1 MEKDEKLHPDVLNTL
16 FNSGVR
22 VIDSKK
28 IEGQYNYFKFTFKF
42 MGIDVEE
49 KYEGTGSTFMS
60 SILVIEEISKIDP
73 AVAVLVDIHN
83 TLVNNLV
90 KKLGTEEQK
99 TKYLPLLTT
108 KWVSKVGT
116 EYKGLDYRLNEEF

>member
-1 MEKDEKLHPDVLNTL
+1 
-16 FNSGVR
+16 
-22 VIDSKK
+22 
-28 IEGQYNYFKFTFKF
+28 
-42 MGIDVEE
+42 MGIDVDE

-108 KWVSKVGT
+108 KWVSKGET
-116 EYKGLDYRLNEEF
+116 E